1 MNLSMSAFYPE
12 DYQYMARA
20 ITLAKK
26 GRYTTSPN
34 PCVGCVIVSQGQII
48 GEGFHIQ
55 AGGPHAEINALNQA
69 KKAGHS
75 PEGATAYV
83 TLEPCSHTGKT
94 PPCASALIEAK
105 VAKVVVGMQDPN
117 PLVSGRGIEMLRDA
131 GIEVYTGCLES
142 ACQTIN
148 PGFNQRMSLQKP
160 FVQLKLAASLDG
172 RTAMA
177 SGESKWITSYQARK
191 DVQEYRAQ
199 ACAILT
205 GSGTVLA
212 DNPNLNVRASDFHH
226 PEYPAEQLRQPV
238 KIVID
243 NQALLT
249 PDLNLFKDNAIV
261 YLVGNASRQYSPD
274 LIWSEN
280 TRFIH
285 LSGDSN
291 HVDLA
296 VLMTELAKL
305 QINHIWVEA
314 GAKLAGALIQQQ
326 IVDELIIY
334 QAPKLLGENTKG
346 LLDIAELTQLSQAI
360 EWQYQDVRQVG
371 PDLKITLRAK

>member
-1 MNLSMSAFYPE
+1 MSAFYP
-12 DYQYMARA
+12 DDLKYMARA
-20 ITLAKK
+20 IKLAEK

-34 PCVGCVIVSQGQII
+34 PCVGCVIVKHGQII

-55 AGGPHAEINALNQA
+55 AGGPHAEINALNQV
-69 KKAGHS
+69 KANGES

-94 PPCASALIEAK
+94 PPCANALINAK
-105 VAKVVVGMQDPN
+105 VAKVIVGMEDPN

-131 GIEVYTGCLES
+131 GIAVHAGCLED
-142 ACQTIN
+142 ACQKIN
-148 PGFNQRMSLQKP
+148 PGFNQRMNHKRP

-191 DVQEYRAQ
+191 DVQNYRAQ

-212 DNPNLNVRASDFHH
+212 DNPSLNVRESDFYQ
-226 PEYPAEQLRQPV
+226 PDYPADKLRQPV

-243 NQALLT
+243 NQAKIT
-249 PDLNLFKDNAIV
+249 PDLNIFNDNACV
-261 YLVGNASRQYSPD
+261 YLVGNKQQRYAAEHN
-274 LIWSEN
+274 WSEN
-280 TRFIH
+280 THFIH
-285 LSGDSN
+285 LNGESN
-291 HVDLA
+291 KVDLTA
-296 VLMTELAKL
+296 VMAELAKL
-305 QINHIWVEA
+305 QINQIWVEA
-314 GAKLAGALIQQQ
+314 GAKLAGALIKQNL
-326 IVDELIIY
+326 VDELIIY

-346 LLDIAELTQLSQAI
+346 LLDIADLTELNQAI
-360 EWQYQDVRQVG
+360 EWQYKDVRQIG
-371 PDLKITLRAK
+371 PDLRITLRAK